1 MGRMAG
7 NPWQDAKRKMEYL
20 QARYASVSPC
30 RFYDEILGHIE
41 DEPDFQLCA
50 MHAQAKKGQRMR
62 RYDDVMDMLLDA
74 GARRDAY
81 VYPAA
86 YYHSYALEVLM
97 QSTSCLYID
106 LDHVA
111 AKQLRRFCDAD
122 FFGHRPTY
130 LVNSGNGVH
139 LVYVLQEPVQTYNW
153 AKKLLKRIH
162 RALLTVFRQHHF
174 DADLKTGISHAYRI
188 VGSLTKLGQVCRAYW
203 VGGCMTIEALTRSVG
218 VTWARPQ
225 KPVYPGVKSV
235 RASYAPHAKRS
246 FYAYLVEKIAER
258 TQEGHR
264 YTALFALTCV
274 GYKCGM
280 ALEAIS
286 EDVMYLAAVLGLP
299 QREAKHA
306 LEVCNPEKAR
316 TVRAATLED
325 WLGWSFDRKTKRNG
339 RTRKEHL
346 AKVAAD
352 RTTASRRRV
361 WACLK
366 EAPMAT
372 ISELARKL
380 SITRRTAAKYF
391 HEWMDRLLEHAP
403 AQMDASE
410 PEASARTAKAAKTSD
425 AGIAAPASFIAYIP
439 APWGELG
446 SVCAGRAGGNRAGAR
461 SSSPDSITSTFL
473 LLCRWLYAKLY
484 PETSTSISHYGK
496 DEEAWQT

>member
-1 MGRMAG
+1 MKRVGC
-7 NPWQDAKRKMEYL
+7 NPWQDAKRKTEYL

-41 DEPDFQLCA
+41 DEPNFQLCA

-86 YYHSYALEVLM
+86 YYHSYALEALM

-111 AKQLRRFCDAD
+111 AKQLRRLCDAD

-139 LVYVLQEPVQTYNW
+139 LVYVLQEPVQTYDW

-162 RALLTVFRQHHF
+162 HGLLKVFRRHRF
-174 DADLKTGISHAYRI
+174 DADLTTGISHAYRI
-188 VGSLTKLGQVCRAYW
+188 VGSLTKLGQVCRAYC
-203 VGGCMTIEALTRSVG
+203 VGTHMTIAALAQSVG
-218 VTWARPQ
+218 VTWTRPQ
-225 KPVYPGVKSV
+225 KAVHPVTKAGR
-235 RASYAPHAKRS
+235 RAATPHAKRG

-264 YTALFALTCV
+264 YTALFALTYV

-286 EDVMYLAAVLGLP
+286 EDVMHLAAVLGLP

-306 LEVCNPEKAR
+306 LEVCDPEKAR
-316 TVRAATLED
+316 TVRAATLEN
-325 WLGWSFDRKTKRNG
+325 WLG
-339 RTRKEHL
+339 
-346 AKVAAD
+346 
-352 RTTASRRRV
+352 
-361 WACLK
+361 
-366 EAPMAT
+366 
-372 ISELARKL
+372 
-380 SITRRTAAKYF
+380 
-391 HEWMDRLLEHAP
+391 
-403 AQMDASE
+403 
-410 PEASARTAKAAKTSD
+410 
-425 AGIAAPASFIAYIP
+425 
-439 APWGELG
+439 
-446 SVCAGRAGGNRAGAR
+446 
-461 SSSPDSITSTFL
+461 
-473 LLCRWLYAKLY
+473 
-484 PETSTSISHYGK
+484 
-496 DEEAWQT
+496 

>member
-1 MGRMAG
+1 MGRTVC
-7 NPWQDAKRKMEYL
+7 NPWQDAKRKTEYL
-20 QARYASVSPC
+20 QARYASVSSC

-86 YYHSYALEVLM
+86 YYHSYALEALM

-111 AKQLRRFCDAD
+111 AKQLRRLCDAD

-139 LVYVLQEPVQTYNW
+139 LVYVLQEPVQTYDW
-153 AKKLLKRIH
+153 AKRLLKRIH
-162 RALLTVFRQHHF
+162 RALLKVFRRHRF
-174 DADLKTGISHAYRI
+174 DADLTTGISHAYRI
-188 VGSLTKLGQVCRAYW
+188 VGSLTKLGQVCRAYC
-203 VGGCMTIEALTRSVG
+203 VGTHMTIAALAQSVG

-225 KPVYPGVKSV
+225 KAHPSVTKSV
-235 RASYAPHAKRS
+235 RPAVAPHAKRG

-286 EDVMYLAAVLGLP
+286 EDVLHLAAVLGLLR
-299 QREAKHA
+299 REAKHA
-306 LEVCNPEKAR
+306 LEVCDPEKAR
-316 TVRAATLED
+316 TVRATTLEN

-339 RTRKEHL
+339 RSRAEHL
-346 AKVAAD
+346 AKVAEN
-352 RTTASRRRV
+352 RTEANRTRV

-380 SITRRTAAKYF
+380 SITRKTAAKYF
-391 HEWMDRLLEHAP
+391 HEWIDKLMERVQE
-403 AQMDASE
+403 QMAAVKE
-410 PEASARTAKAAKTSD
+410 ELAEAVATPSD
-425 AGIAAPASFIAYIP
+425 EGLAAPESFIAYIP
-439 APWGELG
+439 APRGERC
-446 SVCAGRAGGNRAGAR
+446 SVRFGLAWENDAGAGRTGRKDGKGEVTEMMMEMVLCGN
-461 SSSPDSITSTFL
+461 SS
-473 LLCRWLYAKLY
+473 
-484 PETSTSISHYGK
+484 
-496 DEEAWQT
+496 

>member
-1 MGRMAG
+1 MKRVGC
-7 NPWQDAKRKMEYL
+7 NLWQDAKRKTEYL

-41 DEPDFQLCA
+41 DKPDFQLCA

-86 YYHSYALEVLM
+86 YYHSYALEALM

-111 AKQLRRFCDAD
+111 AKQLRRLCDAD

-139 LVYVLQEPVQTYNW
+139 LVYVLQEPVQTYDW
-153 AKKLLKRIH
+153 AKRLLKRIH
-162 RALLTVFRQHHF
+162 RALLKVFRRHRF
-174 DADLKTGISHAYRI
+174 DADLTTGISHAYRI
-188 VGSLTKLGQVCRAYW
+188 VGSLTKLGQVCRAYC
-203 VGGCMTIEALTRSVG
+203 VGTHMTIAALAQSVG

-225 KPVYPGVKSV
+225 KAHPSVTKSV
-235 RASYAPHAKRS
+235 RPAVAPHAKRG

-286 EDVMYLAAVLGLP
+286 EDVLHLAAVLGLLR
-299 QREAKHA
+299 REAKHA
-306 LEVCNPEKAR
+306 LEVCDPEKAR
-316 TVRAATLED
+316 TVRATTLEN

-339 RTRKEHL
+339 RSRAEHL
-346 AKVAAD
+346 AKVAEN
-352 RTTASRRRV
+352 RTEANRTRV

-380 SITRRTAAKYF
+380 SITRKTAAKYF
-391 HEWMDRLLEHAP
+391 HEWIDKLMERVQE
-403 AQMDASE
+403 QMAAVKE
-410 PEASARTAKAAKTSD
+410 ELAEAVATPSD
-425 AGIAAPASFIAYIP
+425 EGLAAPESFIAYIP
-439 APWGELG
+439 APRGERC
-446 SVCAGRAGGNRAGAR
+446 SVRFGLAWENDAGAGRTGRKDGKGEVTEMVLCGN
-461 SSSPDSITSTFL
+461 SS
-473 LLCRWLYAKLY
+473 
-484 PETSTSISHYGK
+484 
-496 DEEAWQT
+496 

>member
-1 MGRMAG
+1 M
-7 NPWQDAKRKMEYL
+7 Y
-20 QARYASVSPC
+20 
-30 RFYDEILGHIE
+30 
-41 DEPDFQLCA
+41 
-50 MHAQAKKGQRMR
+50 AQAKKGQRMR

-81 VYPAA
+81 VYPAV
-86 YYHSYALEVLM
+86 YYHSYALEALM

-111 AKQLRRFCDAD
+111 AKQLRRLCDAD

-139 LVYVLQEPVQTYNW
+139 LVYVLQEPIQTYDW

-162 RALLTVFRQHHF
+162 RALLKVFHQHRF
-174 DADLKTGISHAYRI
+174 DADLTTGISHAYRI
-188 VGSLTKLGQVCRAYW
+188 VGSLTKLGQVCRAYC
-203 VGGCMTIEALTRSVG
+203 VGAHMTIAALAQSVG

-225 KPVYPGVKSV
+225 KAHPPVTKSV
-235 RASYAPHAKRS
+235 RPAVAPHAKRG
-246 FYAYLVEKIAER
+246 FYAYLVEKIADR

-274 GYKCGM
+274 GYKCSM

-286 EDVMYLAAVLGLP
+286 EDVMHLAAVLGLP

-306 LEVCNPEKAR
+306 LEVCDPEKAR
-316 TVRAATLED
+316 TVRAATLEN

-339 RTRKEHL
+339 RTRREHL

-352 RTTASRRRV
+352 RTAASRRRV
-361 WACLK
+361 WACLR

-391 HEWMDRLLEHAP
+391 HEWMDRLLEHV
-403 AQMDASE
+403 Q
-410 PEASARTAKAAKTSD
+410 T
-425 AGIAAPASFIAYIP
+425 
-439 APWGELG
+439 W
-446 SVCAGRAGGNRAGAR
+446 N
-461 SSSPDSITSTFL
+461 TF
-473 LLCRWLYAKLY
+473 RRR
-484 PETSTSISHYGK
+484 
-496 DEEAWQT
+496 